1 MGSLLHPVGPLPPG
15 AYWLRRALALV
26 LLVVVVLAVVW
37 AVRAVAGPGSPEPTG
52 AGQPSTPASTAT
64 GAPTSSAPATPAV
77 TSTPTPTA
85 TAAPSASA
93 RPSASASSSPSVAAA
108 PLCADAQLS
117 IAVRTDNASYP
128 AGQQPKFTLTVRNT
142 GTSACRRD
150 VGQNALELRVIS
162 GGVLVWS
169 SDHCSP
175 GGAPDL
181 RTLTPGQTFA
191 TTVQWARV
199 SSQPGCPTNQ
209 PAAAAGS
216 YSVVGRDLT
225 LVSPPAAFTLQ

>member
-26 LLVVVVLAVVW
+26 LLVVLVLAVVW
-37 AVRAVAGPGSPEPTG
+37 AVRAVAGPGSAKQAG
-52 AGQPSTPASTAT
+52 AGQPSAPASTPTSPAPSTPAAT
-64 GAPTSSAPATPAV
+64 SSRAPTT
-77 TSTPTPTA
+77 TA
-85 TAAPSASA
+85 TATTSA
-93 RPSASASSSPSVAAA
+93 RPTTSASSSPSAAAA

-117 IAVRTDNASYP
+117 IAVRTDTASYP

-175 GGAPDL
+175 GGTPDL

-199 SSQPGCPTNQ
+199 SSQPGCPANQ
-209 PAAAAGS
+209 PTAPAGS

-225 LVSPPAAFTLQ
+225 LVSPPAPFTLR

>member
-26 LLVVVVLAVVW
+26 LLVVLVLAVVW
-37 AVRAVAGPGSPEPTG
+37 AVRAVAGPGSAKQAG
-52 AGQPSTPASTAT
+52 AGQPSAPAASTPAA
-64 GAPTSSAPATPAV
+64 TSSP
-77 TSTPTPTA
+77 TPTPTA
-85 TAAPSASA
+85 TPTASA
-93 RPSASASSSPSVAAA
+93 RPTASASATASAAAA

-117 IAVRTDNASYP
+117 IAVRPDAASYP

-142 GTSACRRD
+142 SASDCRRD
-150 VGQNALELRVIS
+150 LGQNALELRVIS

-175 GGAPDL
+175 GGSPDV
-181 RTLTPGQTFA
+181 RTLTPGQTFTA
-191 TTVQWARV
+191 TVQWARV
-199 SSQPGCPTNQ
+199 SSQPGCPANQ
-209 PAAAAGS
+209 PAAAPGS

-225 LVSPPAAFTLQ
+225 LVSPPATFALR

>member
-26 LLVVVVLAVVW
+26 LLVVLVLAVVW
-37 AVRAVAGPGSPEPTG
+37 AVRAVAGPGSANQAD
-52 AGQPSTPASTAT
+52 AGQPSGPVAPASTAT
-64 GAPTSSAPATPAV
+64 STAPSTPATTSS
-77 TSTPTPTA
+77 PTPTA
-85 TAAPSASA
+85 TPTASA
-93 RPSASASSSPSVAAA
+93 RPTASASATASTAAA

-117 IAVRTDNASYP
+117 IAVRTDATSYP
-128 AGQQPKFTLTVRNT
+128 AAQQPKFTVTVRNT
-142 GTSACRRD
+142 SSTACRRD

-175 GGAPDL
+175 GGASDL

-199 SSQPGCPTNQ
+199 SSQPGCPANQ

-225 LVSPPAAFTLQ
+225 LVSPPATFALQ